1 MTQPLNIETQTL
13 REAFLTDLGVC
24 LNCMS
29 QDDAR
34 GELLAF
40 ERVGGALVPH
50 KLGAQDVTVEQL
62 LGFEM
67 VIFDGG
73 NSAGDRWKHVFLP
86 ALSIDHFI
94 NENPLPAATATANP
108 EQQDDVRL
116 SVSLDGGQTYVPAKQ
131 GVRVQYAGVLLNEDE
146 ETGELL
152 LNLSSEGII
161 ADAWKF
167 GPGEESEPVHVGTSQ
182 QTLDDVVAQLR

>member
-1 MTQPLNIETQTL
+1 M
-13 REAFLTDLGVC
+13 REAFLTDIAVC

-34 GELLAF
+34 GEILAF

-73 NSAGDRWKHVFLP
+73 NSAGDSWKHVFLP

-94 NENPLPAATATANP
+94 NENPLPTAPATAEL
-108 EQQDDVRL
+108 EQLDDVTMK
-116 SVSLDGGQTYVPAKQ
+116 VSIDGGLTYVPAKQ
-131 GVRVQYAGVLLNEDE
+131 GVRVQYDGVTLNEEE

-152 LNLSSEGII
+152 LNLTSEGVI

-167 GPGEESEPVHVGTSQ
+167 TQGEEPEPVHVGTSQ
-182 QTLDDVVAQLR
+182 QMLDDVVAQLR